1 MRTFYFFTVVI
12 LFIPLVKAQTI
23 PHVFSDEENEIID
36 NLIYDNSLLDL
47 LNGTANKNF
56 ISFNVQY
63 NHKTFFSGRDIG
75 IQQYSLIP
83 QVSYMH
89 ANGIFT
95 SVSGLYYERL
105 SPNWDYTAITLGY
118 GKRFGKNKKFWWS
131 ASFDRYFFSRPANN
145 PFKNALNTGFG
156 IGNKK
161 KTFGTDLSVGLLF
174 GDGESIQLISATYL
188 ELLLYS
194 NKKKQLLV
202 RPQLSFEIGQQTI
215 QLARTIV
222 YRGRTFTIVD
232 AADDFGFLNT
242 QLEFPLQYSVANFDF
257 EIGYVFNFP
266 SPLRKEGSLNSTDTF
281 IFSIA
286 YLFAF

>member
-1 MRTFYFFTVVI
+1 MRIFYFFTVFI
-12 LFIPLVKAQTI
+12 LFIPFVKAQNI
-23 PHVFSDEENEIID
+23 RNEFSDEENEIID
-36 NLIYDNSLLDL
+36 NLIYDNSPLDL
-47 LNGTANKNF
+47 LTLIKSKNF
-56 ISFNVQY
+56 ISFNVQF
-63 NHKTFFSGRDIG
+63 NNKTFFSGRDIG
-75 IQQYSLIP
+75 IQQYNAIP

-89 ANGIFT
+89 ASGVFA

-105 SPNWDYTAITLGY
+105 SPNWDYTAITLGF
-118 GKRFGKNKKFWWS
+118 GKRFGRYKKFRWS
-131 ASFDRYFFSRPANN
+131 TSFDRYFFSQPTNN
-145 PFKNALNTGFG
+145 PFKNAINTGFG
-156 IGNKK
+156 IDNKK
-161 KTFGTDLSVGLLF
+161 QTFGTDLSVGLLF
-174 GDGESIQLISATYL
+174 GDGESIQLVSATYL
-188 ELLLYS
+188 EVLLYS

-242 QLEFPLQYSVANFDF
+242 QLEFPLQYSIANFDI

-266 SPLRKEGSLNSTDTF
+266 SALQKEESLRSTDTF

-286 YLFAF
+286 YLFSF